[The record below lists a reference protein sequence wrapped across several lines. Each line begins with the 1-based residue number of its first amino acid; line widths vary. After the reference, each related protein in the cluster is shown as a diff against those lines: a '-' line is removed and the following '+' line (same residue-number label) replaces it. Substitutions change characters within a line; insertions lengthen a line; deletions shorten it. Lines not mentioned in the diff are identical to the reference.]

1 MGKRFILVLLVISFL
16 FLEFGFKIEATSTEQ
31 SLVSFSSGAL
41 VVEKA
46 PEYNSQW
53 SSIMIM
59 DENPRTGWCS
69 PQGQI
74 LDNAMVIELA
84 EESIIER
91 LEFDTGY
98 VDQIKSGAKDIIV
111 ELSNEG
117 PTGGFSEI
125 ARVSL
130 VDQEDNQIFP
140 VAGDKSGKWLRLT
153 IKNNHGDSSYTEL
166 MEFRAF
172 GKQLTKT
179 SLADVSGTYE
189 TNYND
194 FHLRQEGTS
203 VTGCYNWNN
212 GVLNG
217 GVEDRIMKFTWIEQY
232 DRGPAIMVFTAD
244 GKKFYG
250 LWWFEGKENEPGQVW
265 NGVKISDEIG
275 SCPHWSGGV
284 QNQMA
289 KELLEYGRV
298 ILYGIN
304 FDYNSDV
311 IRNESKPTL
320 DKIIAMLKSMPDMQL
335 IIEGHTDSDGT
346 TEYNQILSEKRAE
359 SVKSYLVS
367 AGISSSRLFTKGYG
381 ESMPIAPNTTDIGKA
396 QNRRVELVVKK

>member
-1 MGKRFILVLLVISFL
+1 MNKRLILVLVVISFL
-16 FLEFGFKIEATSTEQ
+16 FFEIGFKIEAASTDQ

-41 VVEKA
+41 VLEKA

-74 LDNAMVIELA
+74 LDNTMVIELA

-111 ELSNEG
+111 ELSNES
-117 PTGGFSEI
+117 PTEGFSEI

-130 VDQEDNQIFP
+130 ADQEDNQIFP
-140 VAGDKSGKWLRLT
+140 VSGDKSGKWLRLT

-179 SLADVSGTYE
+179 SIADVSGTYE

-217 GVEDRIMKFTWIEQY
+217 GIEDRIMKFTWIEQY

-250 LWWFEGKENEPGQVW
+250 LWWFQGKENEPGQVW

-304 FDYNSDV
+304 FDYDSDV
-311 IRNESKPTL
+311 IRDESKPTL
-320 DKIIAMLKSMPDMQL
+320 DKIVAMLKSMPDMQL